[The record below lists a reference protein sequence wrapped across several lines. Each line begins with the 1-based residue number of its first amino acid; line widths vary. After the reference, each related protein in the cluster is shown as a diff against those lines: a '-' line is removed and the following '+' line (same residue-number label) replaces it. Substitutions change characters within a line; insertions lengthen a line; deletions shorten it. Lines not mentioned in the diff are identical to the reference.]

1 MRYKLHYFT
10 WHNAFEFHLC
20 CILCLFA
27 DGFYSVVC
35 VYTSIYTR
43 LLMNLCAVSTLG
55 PSGVKAAVNLCV
67 QDFICQWFFFFFFF
81 NFDNVVLVSTI
92 QQCKSAIIILTFPA
106 SPHASRSSRIADGA
120 ACATQHLLTSC
131 PSCPLSVYMLMLL
144 SPFVPLSSPP
154 PCPQVHSLHLRLSC
168 K

>member
-1 MRYKLHYFT
+1 MCVYQYLYQVID
-10 WHNAFEFHLC
+10 EPLC
-20 CILCLFA
+20 CFHFGAIRRKSC
-27 DGFYSVVC
+27 C
-35 VYTSIYTR
+35 KP
-43 LLMNLCAVSTLG
+43 LCAGLHLPV
-55 PSGVKAAVNLCV
+55 V
-67 QDFICQWFFFFFFF
+67 FFFFFF

-92 QQCKSAIIILTFPA
+92 QQCRSAIIILTFPA